1 MNKKFLILFNSLRFR
16 SFSFLSY
23 VFFKK
28 RRIRIKKEATQYFY
42 NLPAINFDDWAE
54 SLDKKLFL
62 EMKKFQITFQDHEK
76 LFDFSP
82 LGGARGLDQ
91 FGALYFFTRIVKP
104 KLILETGVANGYSS
118 FSFLSAMNMNKFGK
132 LISNDLPPL
141 DIKKEKWKFIGQM
154 VPNEFQENWALH
166 LGSDRNNLK
175 KLCKKNNFEL
185 AHFDSDKT
193 SSGKM
198 FCINTLLKHNEIN
211 PIILIDNCADDFFW
225 KSLNVSNYHKVIFE
239 QSNKRFGAL
248 IHSNSTSEYHL

>member
-1 MNKKFLILFNSLRFR
+1 MNKKPLILFNSFRFKT
-16 SFSFLSY
+16 FSFWRY

-28 RRIRIKKEATQYFY
+28 RRIRIKKEAQKYFY
-42 NLPAINFDDWAE
+42 NLPAIDFDDWAE

-62 EMKKFQITFQDHEK
+62 EMKKFQITFQDYEK
-76 LFDFSP
+76 LSDFSP

-91 FGALYFFTRIVKP
+91 FGALYFFARIVQP

-132 LISNDLPPL
+132 LVSNDLPPL

-154 VPNEFQENWALH
+154 VPIEFQENWTLN

-175 KLCKKNNFEL
+175 KLCKENNFEL

-225 KSLNVSNYHKVIFE
+225 KSLHVSNYHKVIFE

-248 IHSNSTSEYHL
+248 IHSNSIAEYHL